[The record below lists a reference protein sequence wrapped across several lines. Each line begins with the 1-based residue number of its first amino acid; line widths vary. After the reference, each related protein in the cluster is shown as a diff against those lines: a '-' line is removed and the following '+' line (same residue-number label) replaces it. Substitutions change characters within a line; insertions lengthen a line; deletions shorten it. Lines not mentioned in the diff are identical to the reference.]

1 MSETE
6 LLPVHPFTGLTALG
20 ILPSGRVVWPV
31 LGGDGTGDG
40 DTGDEGN
47 NQGDDGGEGG
57 DDQGAAGPDEGDDN
71 NNDSGEGDEGALGD
85 AGKKALDATKAKWK
99 AERDRRKA
107 LEQQLAEATRP
118 KGDGDEPTPEQIRA
132 DAEQAATAKA
142 NKRIIKAELK
152 AAATG
157 KLADPSDVNHF
168 IDLDAFD
175 VDDHGDVDPDDIAEA
190 ITDLLARK
198 PHLAAGPKR
207 RFQGGGD
214 GGAGR
219 ASKPKGLDEQIREA
233 EKAGNI
239 GLSLRLKQQKL
250 AETRKNAK

>member
-1 MSETE
+1 MHEI
-6 LLPVHPFTGLTALG
+6 LPVHPVTGLTALAVIG
-20 ILPSGRVVWPV
+20 GRPVWPV
-31 LGGDGTGDG
+31 MGGDGTNDG
-40 DTGDEGN
+40 DTNPPTEGN
-47 NQGDDGGEGG
+47 EPDEPGENQNNGEVDSSSDGDDG
-57 DDQGAAGPDEGDDN
+57 DEN
-71 NNDSGEGDEGALGD
+71 ALGD

-99 AERDRRKA
+99 SERDRRKE
-107 LEQQLAEATRP
+107 LERQLAEATRP
-118 KGDGDEPTPEQIRA
+118 KGEGDEPTPDQIRA

-142 NKRIIKAELK
+142 NKRIIRAELK

-175 VDDHGDVDPDDIAEA
+175 VNDQGDVDPDDIAEA
-190 ITDLLARK
+190 ITDLLERK

-207 RFQGGGD
+207 RFQGSGD

-219 ASKPKGLDEQIREA
+219 TSKPKGLDDQIRDA

-250 AETRKNAK
+250 AQVRNK